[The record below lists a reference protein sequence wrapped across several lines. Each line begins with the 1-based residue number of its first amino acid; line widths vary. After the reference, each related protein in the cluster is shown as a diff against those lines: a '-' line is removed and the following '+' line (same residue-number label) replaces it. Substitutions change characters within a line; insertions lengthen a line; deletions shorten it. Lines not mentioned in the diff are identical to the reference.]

1 MSYIYSVFSL
11 TIENVEQINVAN
23 AINLTNYLLL
33 KHYSCNGYHIDVD
46 FKETISLWI
55 SKPVLEML

>member
-1 MSYIYSVFSL
+1 M
-11 TIENVEQINVAN
+11 AN

-33 KHYSCNGYHIDVD
+33 KNYNCNGYHIDVD